1 MLQVCVGGVSRA
13 EEGLHTGWMMIM
25 MKMIMIG
32 AMMMLTK

>member
-1 MLQVCVGGVSRA
+1 MLQVCVEGVSRA